1 MKNYKYM
8 KKFIILFWAMLITS
22 TLSAAGF
29 KPLINKNGTYVPFDE
44 TKDIVEGYKPSAN
57 CPKGSINYY
66 RSCLGYGNGEVIT
79 HFNDACYVIAL
90 NAFNDNVIFILPK
103 DTTIKSLTQQEV
115 IRYLAGYKPN
125 SSDFASNLKTGVED
139 GSIRLSFVENALGIK
154 AENNVLTDNIHGFTY
169 TFENGILKS
178 YKSNDGF
185 SDDAIDVKENYP
197 QIFAKILTNAR
208 INYGTSKLA
217 ITEYVNGQCKY
228 FRSINISYLRQ
239 ASNSN
244 INYNYALLYC
254 ILYEGMG
261 LDEFTFLVPNAEIS
275 SSLNNYV
282 IMSCGNYMFTFKD
295 KVHVKN

>member
-1 MKNYKYM
+1 M
-8 KKFIILFWAMLITS
+8 KKTSLFIIAIFIVS
-22 TLSAAGF
+22 VINAAGF

-44 TKDIVEGYKPSAN
+44 KTDIVPEFKPSEKS
-57 CPKGSINYY
+57 PKGSINYY
-66 RSCLGYGNGEVIT
+66 RSCLGYGNGEIIT

-90 NAFNDNVIFILPK
+90 NAFNNEVIFILPK
-103 DTTIKSLTQQEV
+103 DTTKTSLTQQDV
-115 IRYLAGYKPN
+115 NRYLAGYTPN
-125 SSDFASNLKTGVED
+125 ASDFASNLKSGVED
-139 GSIRLSFVENALGIK
+139 GSIRQVFVEKSLGVK
-154 AENNVLTDNIHGFTY
+154 ADNNTLTDNVHGFTY
-169 TFENGILKS
+169 TFKDGILSS

-208 INYGTSKLA
+208 VNYGTSKLA

-239 ASNSN
+239 ASNGN

-254 ILYEGMG
+254 ILYEGMS

>member
-1 MKNYKYM
+1 M
-8 KKFIILFWAMLITS
+8 KKIILFISAMFIASITN
-22 TLSAAGF
+22 AAGF

-44 TKDIVEGYKPSAN
+44 KTDIVPGFKPSEKS
-57 CPKGSINYY
+57 PKGSINYY
-66 RSCLGYGNGEVIT
+66 RSCLGYGNGEIIT
-79 HFNDACYVIAL
+79 LFNDACYVIAL
-90 NAFNDNVIFILPK
+90 NAFNNEVIFIIPK
-103 DTTIKSLTQQEV
+103 DTTKTSLTQQEV
-115 IRYLAGYKPN
+115 NRYLAGYSPN
-125 SSDFASNLKTGVED
+125 ASDFASNLKSGVED
-139 GSIRLSFVENALGIK
+139 GSIRQVFVEKSLGVK
-154 AENNVLTDNIHGFTY
+154 ADNYTLTDNVHGFTY
-169 TFENGILKS
+169 AFKDGILSS
-178 YKSNDGF
+178 YKSNDGY

-208 INYGTSKLA
+208 VHYGASKLA
-217 ITEYVNGQCKY
+217 VNEYVNGQCKY
-228 FRSINISYLRQ
+228 FRRINFSYLRQ

-244 INYNYALLYC
+244 INFNYALLYC

>member
-1 MKNYKYM
+1 M
-8 KKFIILFWAMLITS
+8 KKISLFISAMFMVTFAF
-22 TLSAAGF
+22 AAGL
-29 KPLINKNGTYVPFDE
+29 KPLINKNGTYVLFDE
-44 TKDIVEGYKPSAN
+44 KSDVVEGYKPSAN

-103 DTTIKSLTQQEV
+103 DTTIKTLTQKDV

-125 SSDFASNLKTGVED
+125 ASDFASNLKTGVED
-139 GSIRLSFVENALGIK
+139 GSIRQSFVENALGIK
-154 AENNVLTDNIHGFTY
+154 AENNVLTDDVHGFTY

-208 INYGTSKLA
+208 VHYGASKLA
-217 ITEYVNGQCKY
+217 VNEYVNGQCKY
-228 FRSINISYLRQ
+228 FRRINFSYLRQ

>member
-1 MKNYKYM
+1 M
-8 KKFIILFWAMLITS
+8 KKIILFISAMFIASITN
-22 TLSAAGF
+22 AAGF

-44 TKDIVEGYKPSAN
+44 KTDIVPGFKTSEKS
-57 CPKGSINYY
+57 PKGSINYY
-66 RSCLGYGNGEVIT
+66 RSCLGYGNGEIIT

-90 NAFNDNVIFILPK
+90 NAFNNEVIFIIPK
-103 DTTIKSLTQQEV
+103 DTTKTSLTQQEV
-115 IRYLAGYKPN
+115 NRYLAGYSPN
-125 SSDFASNLKTGVED
+125 ASDFASNLKSGVED
-139 GSIRLSFVENALGIK
+139 GSIRQVFVEKSLGVK
-154 AENNVLTDNIHGFTY
+154 ADNYTLTDNVHGFTY
-169 TFENGILKS
+169 AFKDGILSS
-178 YKSNDGF
+178 YKSNDGY

-208 INYGTSKLA
+208 VHYGASKLA
-217 ITEYVNGQCKY
+217 VNEYVNGQCKY
-228 FRSINISYLRQ
+228 FRRINFSYLRQ

-244 INYNYALLYC
+244 INFNYALLYC

>member
-1 MKNYKYM
+1 M
-8 KKFIILFWAMLITS
+8 KKIILFISAMFIASITN
-22 TLSAAGF
+22 AAGF

-44 TKDIVEGYKPSAN
+44 KTDIVPGFKPSEKS
-57 CPKGSINYY
+57 PKGSINYY
-66 RSCLGYGNGEVIT
+66 RSCLGYGNGEIIT

-90 NAFNDNVIFILPK
+90 NAFNNEVIFIIPK
-103 DTTIKSLTQQEV
+103 DTTKTSLTQQEV
-115 IRYLAGYKPN
+115 NRYLAGYSPN
-125 SSDFASNLKTGVED
+125 ASDFASNLKSGVED
-139 GSIRLSFVENALGIK
+139 GSIRQVFVEKSLDVK
-154 AENNVLTDNIHGFTY
+154 ADNYTLTDNVHGFTY
-169 TFENGILKS
+169 AFKDGILSS
-178 YKSNDGF
+178 YKSNDGY

-208 INYGTSKLA
+208 VHYGASKLA
-217 ITEYVNGQCKY
+217 VNEYVNGQCKY
-228 FRSINISYLRQ
+228 FRRINFSYLRQ

-244 INYNYALLYC
+244 INFNYALLYC

-275 SSLNNYV
+275 SSLNNNV

>member
-1 MKNYKYM
+1 M
-8 KKFIILFWAMLITS
+8 KKTLLFIMAVFTIAMS
-22 TLSAAGF
+22 NAAGF

-44 TKDIVEGYKPSAN
+44 NTDIVQGYKPSAN

-103 DTTIKSLTQQEV
+103 DTTITSLTQQDV
-115 IRYLAGYKPN
+115 NRYLAGYKPN
-125 SSDFASNLKTGVED
+125 ASDFASNLKTGVED
-139 GSIRLSFVENALGIK
+139 GSIRQSFVEDALGVK
-154 AENNVLTDNIHGFTY
+154 ADNNILTDNIHGFTY
-169 TFENGILKS
+169 TFKDGILSS

-208 INYGTSKLA
+208 ICYGNSKLA
-217 ITEYVNGQCKY
+217 VAEYVNGQCKY
-228 FRSINISYLRQ
+228 FRRINMSYLRQ

-254 ILYEGMG
+254 ILYEGMA
-261 LDEFTFLVPNAEIS
+261 LDEFTFLIPNAEIS

-282 IMSCGNYMFTFKD
+282 IMSYGNYMFTFKD